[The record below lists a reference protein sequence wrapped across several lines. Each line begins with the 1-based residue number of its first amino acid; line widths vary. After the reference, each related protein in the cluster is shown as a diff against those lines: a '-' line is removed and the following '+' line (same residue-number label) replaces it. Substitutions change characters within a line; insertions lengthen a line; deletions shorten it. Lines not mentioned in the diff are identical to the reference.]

1 VYRVARRVGF
11 ESTQYARISNVSS
24 TYENCNVHIDTEYP
38 NDLILP
44 IRLAGQEAC
53 AAHSIEASLAAA
65 LGEAARV
72 GQWHI
77 VAQLAKELEA
87 RRSVA
92 PAYRSVLLPPKKG
105 TFQ

>member
-1 VYRVARRVGF
+1 M
-11 ESTQYARISNVSS
+11 
-24 TYENCNVHIDTEYP
+24 HIDTEYP

-53 AAHSIEASLAAA
+53 AVHSIEASLAAA
-65 LGEAARV
+65 LGEAAR
-72 GQWHI
+72 GRQWDI
-77 VAQLAKELEA
+77 VAQLARELEA

-92 PAYRSVLLPPKKG
+92 PTHRPLLLTHKKG